1 MSDDRDYEG
10 DAPQP
15 WWRQRRI
22 LLIGFGIV
30 ALVAFIMTRGPQKKA
45 PDQGLHQ
52 ADIGQVVAYK
62 AEAAPAAPPAPKA
75 PTSFGAPPEPKP
87 QPQAVTWPAMVTY
100 AVPKREKP
108 DVTKPKDDPQTAVNF
123 KTSTIPGIKSGPA
136 LDLTYVLLPGLIFCE
151 LDVAIQSDIPGPLQC
166 HLPGPVYSQT
176 GTLLMEA
183 GTHIYGNYQS
193 MEQGGGA
200 RLRATSTFAIT
211 PNGVP
216 VPLDGEPW
224 ADSLGRTGLPGGV
237 DYHLMSRFG
246 GAILL
251 DLSQNALA
259 IAQAK
264 VSKGGNTYV
273 SLNGSDQLANE
284 ILRTT
289 VNQPPTFYANQGE
302 LIAVWLRSPIDFSGS
317 YRIRKVSDP

>member
-1 MSDDRDYEG
+1 
-10 DAPQP
+10 
-15 WWRQRRI
+15 
-22 LLIGFGIV
+22 
-30 ALVAFIMTRGPQKKA
+30 
-45 PDQGLHQ
+45 
-52 ADIGQVVAYK
+52 
-62 AEAAPAAPPAPKA
+62 
-75 PTSFGAPPEPKP
+75 
-87 QPQAVTWPAMVTY
+87 
-100 AVPKREKP
+100 
-108 DVTKPKDDPQTAVNF
+108 
-123 KTSTIPGIKSGPA
+123 
-136 LDLTYVLLPGLIFCE
+136 
-151 LDVAIQSDIPGPLQC
+151 
-166 HLPGPVYSQT
+166 
-176 GTLLMEA
+176 MEA

-284 ILRTT
+284 ILRAT

-317 YRIRKVSDP
+317 YHIRKVSDP